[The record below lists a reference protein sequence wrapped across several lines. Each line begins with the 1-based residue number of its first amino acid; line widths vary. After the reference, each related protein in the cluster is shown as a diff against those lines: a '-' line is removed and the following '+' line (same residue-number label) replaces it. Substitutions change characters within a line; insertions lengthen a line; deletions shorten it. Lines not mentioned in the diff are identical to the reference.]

1 MKTSTKGRKFI
12 ERFEGL
18 ILQAYDDAG
27 DHIVPVG
34 GKAIGTLTIGY
45 GHTNAAGAPT
55 VTPGMSITQAQADS
69 ILASDL
75 RSVEADV
82 NRLVKVPI
90 SQNQY
95 DALVSF
101 HFNTGSL
108 GKSSLLTAL
117 NNKDYT
123 TAADKFMLYTSGRV
137 NGQLVQMAGLTRRR
151 AAEKAMFLKP
161 DATGA
166 ALPTGAVVVAGAGT
180 AASVPHNYMPWVIGG
195 TIALAIITFL
205 AYTVYEYKQSLKA
218 TA

>member
-18 ILQAYDDAG
+18 ILQAYDDRG

-34 GKAIGTLTIGY
+34 GTAIGTLTIGY
-45 GHTNAAGAPT
+45 GHTNAAGAPA

-101 HFNTGSL
+101 QFNTGSL

-151 AAEKAMFLKP
+151 TAEKAMFLKP

-205 AYTVYEYKQSLKA
+205 AYTIYEYKQSLKA